1 MKESATSTNIRLG
14 LGANWEQFTLLV
26 VVNGFVGAMVG
37 LERSVLPVLARE
49 DFGLASQ
56 TAVLSFLITF
66 GIFKPVANYFAGRL
80 SDRFGRKRV
89 LLFGWIA
96 ALPVPLMI
104 VFAPSWG
111 WVVAANVLLGIN
123 QGLSWSTLVIM
134 KIDLVGP
141 VRRGLAMGLNETAG
155 YAGVALASLA
165 TGYLAAA
172 YGPRPAPFLLGIGF
186 ASLGLLLILFFARET
201 REFAELEARQSTTL
215 TEQPVDE
222 PSSREI
228 FVQTSF
234 TDRNLSS
241 ASQAGFV
248 NNLNDGMAWGLFP
261 LFFAA
266 SGLPVAQIGVLAA
279 VYPGVWSLGQIAT
292 GWASDR
298 VGRKWML
305 SSGMWLQASGIVL
318 IASTRS
324 FAPWLVGAILMGLGT
339 ALVYPTLLAV
349 IGDVAH
355 PSWRASAVGVYRLWR
370 DSSYAVVAVLAGV
383 VADLYG
389 FVPAIFT
396 VGALTA
402 ASGLVVAV
410 RMRET
415 LPKGDSKVQGKD

>member
-1 MKESATSTNIRLG
+1 VKENKASQNIRLG
-14 LGANWEQFTLLV
+14 LSANWEQFTLLV
-26 VVNGFVGAMVG
+26 VVNCFVGAMVG

-49 DFGLASQ
+49 DFGLASK
-56 TAVLSFLITF
+56 TAILSFLITF
-66 GIFKPVANYFAGRL
+66 GIFKPAANYFAGRL
-80 SDRFGRKRV
+80 SDRFGRKSV
-89 LLFGWIA
+89 LLVGWLA
-96 ALPVPLMI
+96 ALPVPVMI
-104 VFAPSWG
+104 ILAPSWG
-111 WVVAANVLLGIN
+111 WIVAANVLLGIN
-123 QGLSWSTLVIM
+123 QGLAWSTTVIM

-141 VRRGLAMGLNETAG
+141 RQRGLAMGLNETAG

-186 ASLGLLLILFFARET
+186 ALLGLLLTLFLVRET
-201 REFAELEARQSTTL
+201 HEHAKLEAKQWSTSG
-215 TEQPVDE
+215 EEASDK
-222 PSSREI
+222 PSQREI
-228 FVQTSF
+228 FVRTSF

-266 SGLPVAQIGVLAA
+266 AGLSLGQIGVLAA

-298 VGRKWML
+298 YGRKWL
-305 SSGMWLQASGIVL
+305 IASGMWVQASGIL
-318 IASTRS
+318 LTAATGS
-324 FAPWLVGAILMGLGT
+324 FGWWVIGAVLMGFGT
-339 ALVYPTLLAV
+339 ALVYPTLLAA

-355 PSWRASAVGVYRLWR
+355 PSWRASSVGVYRLWR

-383 VADLYG
+383 IADLFG
-389 FVPAIFT
+389 FAPAIAV
-396 VGALTA
+396 VGILTA
-402 ASGLVVAV
+402 ISGLVVAV

-415 LPKGDSKVQGKD
+415 LSQS